1 VRVQRVVMPFGGE
14 SSTLLSDGVVVEP
27 VERFLAHLTSIERAP
42 NTVRAYAHDLR
53 DFFAYLR
60 LRELDWTAV
69 VLEDI
74 GRFVAWLRQLKV
86 STQDRGALIGEVLH
100 QRHVFA
106 LPSLQHRSTVAG
118 AQVTHPVRLLTE
130 HGYQIALT
138 LIVGDNYR
146 ERNRAPRLVAA

>member
-1 VRVQRVVMPFGGE
+1 VRELPEAGDAE
-14 SSTLLSDGVVVEP
+14 LSGDAKDRIPLDEALEVVE
-27 VERFLAHLTSIERAP
+27 RR
-42 NTVRAYAHDLR
+42 
-53 DFFAYLR
+53 
-60 LRELDWTAV
+60 TAV
-69 VLEDI
+69 DREE
-74 GRFVAWLRQLKV
+74 RTCPWRQLKV
-86 STQDRGALIGEVLH
+86 STQDRGAPIREVLH

-138 LIVGDNYR
+138 LIVRDNYR

>member
-1 VRVQRVVMPFGGE
+1 MLLDSKIRNLTPTWASGLRVFVGTWPRGGPAEGELSEASDAGLSGDAKDRIILDDALEVAERRTVVDRE
-14 SSTLLSDGVVVEP
+14 
-27 VERFLAHLTSIERAP
+27 ERTCP
-42 NTVRAYAHDLR
+42 
-53 DFFAYLR
+53 
-60 LRELDWTAV
+60 W
-69 VLEDI
+69 
-74 GRFVAWLRQLKV
+74 RQLKV

-106 LPSLQHRSTVAG
+106 LPALQHRTTVAG

-146 ERNRAPRLVAA
+146 ERNRPPRLVAT